1 MKRLVKI
8 CGLTHVVSVEAAIAA
23 GADAV
28 GFVFSDSAR
37 QVTARHAAFIASRV
51 PRNVLRVA
59 VMRQPAVALWREVEE
74 IFCPDVLQTDAADF
88 EYLDVPPEIQ
98 RWPVLREGTVATE
111 RDLADVF
118 VYEGSSSGRG
128 EKVDWQIAA
137 GVAKKG
143 RMILAGGLDA
153 DNVVEAIQTV
163 MPWGVDVSSGV
174 ESAPGVKDP
183 DLIHAFVAAVRANE
197 TAGHETIGN
206 GQSPTL
212 SGIVENVPKDPP
224 R

>member
-8 CGLTHVVSVEAAIAA
+8 CGLTHVASVDAAIAA
-23 GADAV
+23 GADAL

-59 VMRQPAVALWREVEE
+59 VMRRPPVDLWREVET

-88 EYLDVPPEIQ
+88 EYLDVPSEIQ
-98 RWPVLREGTVATE
+98 RWPVVREGAATTE
-111 RDLADVF
+111 RDVAEVF
-118 VYEGSSSGRG
+118 VYEGASSGRG
-128 EKVDWQIAA
+128 EKVDWQVAA
-137 GVAKKG
+137 DAAKKG

-153 DNVVEAIQTV
+153 DNVVEAIETV

-174 ESAPGVKDP
+174 ESTPGVKDP
-183 DLIHAFVAAVRANE
+183 DLIHAFVAAVRAAE
-197 TAGHETIGN
+197 TAGNEQG
-206 GQSPTL
+206 PTL
-212 SGIVENVPKDPP
+212 SGIVENVTKDPLP
-224 R
+224 

>member
-8 CGLTHVVSVEAAIAA
+8 CGLTHVVSVDAAIAA
-23 GADAV
+23 GADAL
-28 GFVFSDSAR
+28 GFVFSDSER
-37 QVTARHAAFIASRV
+37 KVTARHAAFIASRV

-59 VMRQPAVALWREVEE
+59 VMRRPAVPLWREVEA

-88 EYLDVPPEIQ
+88 EYLDVPREIQ
-98 RWPVLREGTVATE
+98 RWPVVREGATMAELDVA
-111 RDLADVF
+111 DAF

-128 EKVDWQIAA
+128 ERVDWQIAA
-137 GVAKKG
+137 AIAKKG

-153 DNVVEAIQTV
+153 DNVVEAIERV

-183 DLIHAFVAAVRANE
+183 DLIHAFVAAVRATE
-197 TAGHETIGN
+197 TAGNE
-206 GQSPTL
+206 QSSTL
-212 SGIVENVPKDPP
+212 SGIVEDAAGEP
-224 R
+224 RR

>member
-1 MKRLVKI
+1 
-8 CGLTHVVSVEAAIAA
+8 
-23 GADAV
+23 
-28 GFVFSDSAR
+28 
-37 QVTARHAAFIASRV
+37 
-51 PRNVLRVA
+51 
-59 VMRQPAVALWREVEE
+59 
-74 IFCPDVLQTDAADF
+74 LQTDAADF

>member
-8 CGLTHVVSVEAAIAA
+8 CGLTHVASVDAAIAA
-23 GADAV
+23 GADAL

-59 VMRQPAVALWREVEE
+59 VMRQPAVALWREVEA
-74 IFCPDVLQTDAADF
+74 IFCPDVLQADASDF

-98 RWPVLREGTVATE
+98 RWPVVREGAATAE
-111 RDLADVF
+111 RDAADVF
-118 VYEGSSSGRG
+118 VYEGPSSGRG
-128 EKVDWQIAA
+128 EKVDWQVAA
-137 GVAKKG
+137 GVAGSG

-153 DNVVEAIQTV
+153 DNVGEAIAAV

-183 DLIHAFVAAVRANE
+183 DLIHAFVAAVRATE
-197 TAGHETIGN
+197 TAGNEQAATFRE
-206 GQSPTL
+206 
-212 SGIVENVPKDPP
+212 IVEGVAREPLP
-224 R
+224 